1 MSMRHFRQEDN
12 LLPRI
17 VEVDPQ
23 GINLQVDTEVPCR
36 EDQQKKHEKSR

>member
-1 MSMRHFRQEDN
+1 MSMRHFRQDT
-12 LLPRI
+12 LLPGI